1 MLFSS
6 ELRDITFH
14 GTDDA
19 KRKKA
24 AYDVTTFQQS
34 LAIKALVAI
43 KLTLGLPLPCPGEHV
58 DIKVDIA
65 DDGEYTLKS
74 DDVEWDLI
82 LLDQFAVLCRG
93 VNHNW

>member
-1 MLFSS
+1 MSLLFSS

-34 LAIKALVAI
+34 LVIKAPIAT
-43 KLTLGLPLPCPGEHV
+43 KLSLSLPLPCPGEHV
-58 DIKVDIA
+58 DINVDIA
-65 DDGEYTLKS
+65 DDGEYTLKC
-74 DDVEWDLI
+74 DDVE
-82 LLDQFAVLCRG
+82 
-93 VNHNW
+93 